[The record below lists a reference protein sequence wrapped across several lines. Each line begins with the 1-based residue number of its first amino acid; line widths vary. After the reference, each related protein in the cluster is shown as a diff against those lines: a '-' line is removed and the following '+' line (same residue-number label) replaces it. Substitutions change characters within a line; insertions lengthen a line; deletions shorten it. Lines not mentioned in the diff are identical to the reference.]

1 MQKPILCL
9 LSVLTL
15 ATVAAGSDPNTPNP
29 DQSVKRKMSKG
40 YYRFPTIHGDT
51 VAFTCEDDLWAVSV
65 EGGYA
70 RRLTTSLSDVITP
83 HFSTDGQWI
92 AFVAKDEGH
101 PEVYVMPAEGGEPR
115 RLTYQAASARAG
127 GRLDARRQV
136 GHLRQYRRV
145 PAARNLAVARATG
158 RRTASTVSLRTGA
171 AHQFRTQGGT
181 VILGRHTGDPAMVET
196 LSRRHGRCVLD

>member
-1 MQKPILCL
+1 MRKPILCL

-40 YYRFPTIHGDT
+40 YYRFPTIYGDT
-51 VAFTCEDDLWAVSV
+51 VAFTCEDDLWTVSV

-83 HFSTDGQWI
+83 HFSPDGQWI
-92 AFVAKDEGH
+92 AFVARDEGH
-101 PEVYVMPAEGGEPR
+101 PEVYVMPADGGEPR
-115 RLTYQAASARAG
+115 RLTYQAAARV
-127 GRLDARRQV
+127 RVV
-136 GHLRQYRRV
+136 GWTPDGKSVIYAST
-145 PAARNLAVARATG
+145 AACPPTRNLAVARAAG
-158 RRTASTVSLRTGA
+158 GRTAPTVPLRAGA
-171 AHQFRTQGGT
+171 AHQLRTQGGA

-196 LSRRHGRCVLD
+196 LSRRHGGRILD

>member
-1 MQKPILCL
+1 
-9 LSVLTL
+9 
-15 ATVAAGSDPNTPNP
+15 
-29 DQSVKRKMSKG
+29 MSKG

-51 VAFTCEDDLWAVSV
+51 VAFTCEDDLWTVSV

-115 RLTYQAASARAG
+115 RLTYQAAARVRVVGWTPDGKSVIYASTAACPPREIWLWRVPLEG
-127 GRLDARRQV
+127 GLPQQYPYGLAQHISFGLERRGHLGQAHRRPRDGGNAIAAARRAYS
-136 GHLRQYRRV
+136 GLTAKATATS
-145 PAARNLAVARATG
+145 PASSPPTAT
-158 RRTASTVSLRTGA
+158 
-171 AHQFRTQGGT
+171 
-181 VILGRHTGDPAMVET
+181 
-196 LSRRHGRCVLD
+196 